1 MYLSLKYIPDF
12 IASLNEL
19 LPKPYLEQ
27 ENGLSFEGWKA
38 TSNFQRIILWI
49 SGILTFA

>member
-19 LPKPYLEQ
+19 LPKPYKK
-27 ENGLSFEGWKA
+27 NCLSFKGWKA